1 MLDQGMLFVRLG
13 AVVTYRE
20 VSGDPMLR
28 GLDLYP
34 PWPVKTESGAH
45 RITTT
50 ASELPVLSIPPR
62 AIVLDPIICRTTA
75 QCSSD
80 AQCDGFFCIPATC
93 PLPAPFGAICIS
105 GVYVLN
111 DNATSGGSVVIT
123 TPVVINGSLT
133 LTNSSAITIQ
143 SNASI
148 TVSGCLTVGGDLIV
162 KLPFESSQASGN
174 ITVIEFGGGYCE
186 GMPGQFNSTTVV
198 SEGAPP
204 CTKVSSTAQYG
215 ERSISLLYQYDI
227 SGCGTP
233 SLDASVAA
241 LTTGAIVGIAVG
253 GAALVGIILATVFY
267 ARFRRKVM
275 PYDARRKAQTD
286 DHELE

>member
-1 MLDQGMLFVRLG
+1 MIVRLG
-13 AVVTYRE
+13 ASVTYRNVPE
-20 VSGDPMLR
+20 DKMLQ
-28 GLDLYP
+28 
-34 PWPVKTESGAH
+34 S
-45 RITTT
+45 
-50 ASELPVLSIPPR
+50 LSQGRPR
-62 AIVLDPIICRTTA
+62 AIRTENGAYRIALTVSEPPAVESPSRAVLLDTIFCRRSAECPTGY
-75 QCSSD
+75 
-80 AQCDGFFCIPATC
+80 QCDLSVCALPAC

-133 LTNSSAITIQ
+133 LTNASAITIQ

-162 KLPFESSQASGN
+162 KLPFESGQASGN

-215 ERSISLLYQYDI
+215 ERMISLLYQYDV

-275 PYDARRKAQTD
+275 PYAARRNEQQD
-286 DHELE
+286 GDHELE